1 MKNLRNLWTGIQANG
16 VDLHFSRRCK
26 KMTDTYITENGDKWD
41 SIALKVY
48 GDETKADW
56 IMDNNLFY
64 VSVFEFSAG
73 TVLKTPA
80 LTDEKSGNLP
90 PWR

>member
-1 MKNLRNLWTGIQANG
+1 
-16 VDLHFSRRCK
+16 
-26 KMTDTYITENGDKWD
+26 MTDTYITENGDKWD

-56 IMDNNLFY
+56 LMDNNLFY

-73 TVLKTPA
+73 IVLKTPA
-80 LTDEKSGNLP
+80 LTEERSGNLP
-90 PWR
+90 PWRS

>member
-1 MKNLRNLWTGIQANG
+1 MT
-16 VDLHFSRRCK
+16 
-26 KMTDTYITENGDKWD
+26 TDTYTTENGDKWD

-56 IMDNNLFY
+56 LIDNNLFY

-73 TVLKTPA
+73 TVLKTPE
-80 LTDEKSGNLP
+80 LPEERSGNLP
-90 PWR
+90 PWRS